1 MGKSPKT
8 IPDASMALPS
18 TAAAMMAV
26 NPLVLKAWMDLTSES
41 ARFMAERLRRDIE
54 LPSEMIACQ
63 SPSELMQVQS
73 EFFKTAIDQYLEE
86 AARYSQMSASAFQ
99 SIVEEMR
106 AAHTSEYNNI
116 PL

>member
-8 IPDASMALPS
+8 SADASIALPS
-18 TAAAMMAV
+18 TATAMLAV

-41 ARFMAERLRRDIE
+41 ARFMAERLRRDME
-54 LPSEMIACQ
+54 LPGDLIACKD
-63 SPSELMQVQS
+63 PAELMQVQS
-73 EFFKTAIDQYLEE
+73 EFFKSAIDQYLEE
-86 AARYSQMSASAFQ
+86 AVRYSQMSVAAFQ
-99 SIVEEMR
+99 SIVDEMR